1 MTITETRP
9 ESGEVAGRAA
19 EETAD
24 PAGLYRLLGTSDH
37 KTLGRLYIGFSLMLL
52 AGVFILGALLAIDA
66 VDVEGNPVFGA
77 AIGQASSSYILGT
90 AFFALWPLLL
100 GLATYVVPLQVGSS
114 TIAYPRAAAL
124 AMWTWVV
131 TTGVYIA
138 SVAFGGAYGGA
149 DQEAVALSNVA
160 LGALVLALLLGTVC
174 VIVTIISLR
183 PRGMK
188 LNRVPLFSFSFLVA
202 GSLAL
207 LTWPV
212 LLANVALAQ
221 VAQFGPDVVN
231 ETYLS
236 GVRWALDVPAVYIL
250 AIPALGIIG
259 EIVPVFARRRQAHY
273 GVMLTGLGLFGAFS
287 FGAWAQPAFNIEVQE
302 QLLFAFMAFL
312 VVVPLLMLLGGWFGE
327 TMRRGQLWWR
337 SPLLLALVSILLL
350 SLGVLTGVL
359 RVLNPVDIAPE
370 RAFLAQNSLVL
381 TAAATAA
388 VAGLIYWVPKIYG
401 GLFAEWPARVVVVMF
416 LVGGLLYT
424 VPTSISALLENNLS
438 NPTGWQ
444 RALDAIVIVG
454 GVVLTVAVAVSV
466 GAVMNA
472 ARRKDGYI
480 PANLWRAPTL
490 EWAIGCPPEPGSF
503 AWDLEPVI
511 SEAPLVDFYE
521 VEEERS

>member
-9 ESGEVAGRAA
+9 ESGEVAGRTA
-19 EETAD
+19 EETAG
-24 PAGLYRLLGTSDH
+24 PSGLYRLLGTSDH

-52 AGVFILGALLAIDA
+52 AGVFTMGALLAVDA

-77 AIGQASSSYILGT
+77 AIGPASSSYLLGT
-90 AFFALWPLLL
+90 VFFALWPLLL

-124 AMWTWVV
+124 ALWTWVV

-138 SVAFGGAYGGA
+138 SVVFGGAYGGA
-149 DQEAVALSNVA
+149 DDEAVALSNVA
-160 LGALVLALLLGTVC
+160 FGALVLALLLGTLC

-188 LNRVPLFSFSFLVA
+188 LNRVPLFSFSFLAA
-202 GSLAL
+202 GSLAM

-212 LLANVALAQ
+212 VLANVALAQ
-221 VAQFGPDVVN
+221 VAQFGPDVVS

-236 GVRWALDVPAVYIL
+236 GIRWALDVPAVYIVAL
-250 AIPALGIIG
+250 PALGIIG
-259 EIVPVFARRRQAHY
+259 EVVPVFARRRQAHY

-312 VVVPLLMLLGGWFGE
+312 VALPLLLLLGGWFGRTLRSGE
-327 TMRRGQLWWR
+327 LWWR
-337 SPLLLALVSILLL
+337 SPLLLALAAILLL
-350 SLGVLTGVL
+350 CLGVLTGVL
-359 RVLNPVDIAPE
+359 RVLNPVDMAPE
-370 RAFLAQNSLVL
+370 RAFLAQSSFVVTA
-381 TAAATAA
+381 TAAAA

-401 GLFAEWPARVVVVMF
+401 GLFAEWPARVVVVVF
-416 LVGGLLYT
+416 VLGSLLYT
-424 VPTSISALLENNLS
+424 VPTGISALLENNLS
-438 NPTGWQ
+438 NPTGPL

-454 GVVLTVAVAVSV
+454 GLVLTVAVAVSV

-472 ARRKDGYI
+472 ARRKDGFI
-480 PANLWRAPTL
+480 PDNLWRASTL
-490 EWAIGCPPEPGSF
+490 EWAVGCPPPPGSF
-503 AWDLEPVI
+503 VWDLAPVT

-521 VEEERS
+521 EEEASS